1 MIHKEG
7 YTSIAI
13 TLIFI
18 AVLNS
23 IIYFFGGNEIIKYSG
38 YALSGILLIIILQF
52 FRNPTRKI
60 IFNEKNILS
69 PADGKVVVI
78 EEVFEN
84 EYFHD
89 KRLQVSIFMSPFNV
103 HVNR

>member
-7 YTSIAI
+7 TTTIAI

-18 AVLNS
+18 AFLNA
-23 IIYFFGGNEIIKYSG
+23 IIYFLGGNEIVRITDFL
-38 YALSGILLIIILQF
+38 LSGILLIIILQF
-52 FRNPTRKI
+52 FRNPTRNI
-60 IFNEKNILS
+60 IPNEKNIIS

-78 EEVFEN
+78 EEVVEG

-89 KRLQVSIFMSPFNV
+89 KRLQVSIFMSPFN
-103 HVNR
+103 